1 MYSFGPL
8 PRQKRSGNVIGTHQK
23 IDRIARRHLNELL
36 GKPAEFPA
44 AKEILHFEGSR
55 GPDGVK
61 LKSPGKDEPWHFI
74 DPTKPHEGPLIGTI
88 QDHHDNLVTAL
99 RAKDMIRAAF
109 EAAWLAHAVTDG
121 LTPAHQDNYAEQLAE
136 MGNDH
141 TERKSVRQKIIVG
154 GTSKRAVIKN
164 NWDYWGTKGIL
175 TTHTLFEGGVA
186 TATKPFKFKTGLPS
200 QHDLEELRVDGFEAL
215 YLRLVTEVASLHM
228 YDEFKRTG
236 WTSRL
241 ARETNNDLLPRI
253 IVAVTLAW
261 YSALM
266 EANRGTN

>member
-23 IDRIARRHLNELL
+23 IDRIARRHLDELL
-36 GKPAEFPA
+36 DAPAKFPGIRD
-44 AKEILHFEGSR
+44 ILHFEGSR

-74 DPTKPHEGPLIGTI
+74 NPAAPDEGPLIGNI
-88 QDHHDNLVTAL
+88 QDHHDNLVAAL
-99 RAKDMIRAAF
+99 KADDMVRAGF

-121 LTPAHQDNYAEQLAE
+121 LTPAHQDDYAEQLAE

-141 TERKSVRQKIIVG
+141 MERKSVKQKILVG
-154 GTSKRAVIKN
+154 GKSRRAIIKN

-175 TTHTLFEGGVA
+175 TTHTLFEAGVA
-186 TATKPFKFKTGLPS
+186 STTKPFSFKTGLPS
-200 QHDLEELRVDGFEAL
+200 QHDLDELRADGFEAL

-228 YDEFKRTG
+228 YEEFKRTG

-261 YSALM
+261 YSALK
-266 EANRGTN
+266 EASNDAN

>member
-8 PRQKRSGNVIGTHQK
+8 PKQKRSGNVVGTHQK

-36 GKPAEFPA
+36 GAPAAFPS

-61 LKSPGKDEPWHFI
+61 LKSPGRDEPWHFI
-74 DPTKPHEGPLIGTI
+74 NPLAPNEGPLIGYI
-88 QDHHDNLVTAL
+88 QDHHDNLVEAL
-99 RAKDMIRAAF
+99 RVGNNERAAF

-136 MGNDH
+136 MGNEAM
-141 TERKSVRQKIIVG
+141 ERKSVKQKIIVG
-154 GTSKRAVIKN
+154 GKSRRAVIKN

-200 QHDLEELRVDGFEAL
+200 QHDLDELATDGFERI

-236 WTSRL
+236 WTNRL

-261 YSALM
+261 YSALK
-266 EANRGTN
+266 EAEHGTN